1 MLLVLLPAVSAAD
14 GDTDPGLTPDS
25 TFYFLDKLIEKLDL
39 ALTFDDVS
47 KTEKFIKY
55 AQERLAEAEEMNT
68 EEKDEFIEEL
78 LLEYVE
84 MLEQASD
91 NLLDLDEEDADDLE
105 GDLDAAIGDSDEL
118 SDMLDPELAARLE
131 DKKGQAYIKFT
142 VLREALTNE
151 NQEAIVEKANEA
163 GFGLGELS
171 KIAIGAELLSI
182 TLEEALD
189 AVIEVGDIE
198 EYFESQ
204 GLAMSE
210 LIVKGVEKKQERLQL
225 KLTDAI
231 DNGDEE
237 KIQKIEK
244 QIQKS
249 VDREVKHE
257 IITNYQNQKKELLS
271 EFGVNDLDELSEE
284 EQEQMKAQLNQIKDE
299 KKESLKTFLDEKK
312 QGIHNAIEEAKSD
325 KDKNK
330 NNDDEFTGSGLVKLE
345 EKIKEKSNN
354 DNSDK
359 GTLDKGNSEQYKYN
373 GNDT

>member
-354 DNSDK
+354 GNSDK
-359 GTLDKGNSEQYKYN
+359 GNLDKGN
-373 GNDT
+373 